1 MRNILV
7 LLALA
12 LVAACA
18 SGGSDGGVVAAERQ
32 ESASAECQ
40 PSAQAERQE
49 SRSAEGAEQ
58 AAVTHMRQST
68 GRQWTA
74 LYDSLHP
81 EHQRLVTCEQF
92 VECAPRRILTLRPDT
107 EFDVVDI
114 YEDQVTIPGTATRAD
129 STTLVVKTS
138 SESPG
143 RPVGGSFTVP
153 LVYVDGT
160 WRWWLADPHLYR
172 DCDLYP

>member
-1 MRNILV
+1 MRKLLV
-7 LLALA
+7 VLVLA
-12 LVAACA
+12 LVAACS
-18 SGGSDGGVVAAERQ
+18 SGGDDGGVVAAERR
-32 ESASAECQ
+32 ESAPAECRE
-40 PSAQAERQE
+40 SAQAERQE
-49 SRSAEGAEQ
+49 RRSDAGAEQ
-58 AAVTHMRQST
+58 AVLRHMRLST
-68 GRQWTA
+68 DRQEGA

-81 EHQRLVTCEQF
+81 DQQTIVTCEQF
-92 VECAPRRILTLRPDT
+92 VECAPRRVLTLPPDT

-114 YEDQVTIPGTATRAD
+114 YQDQVTIPGTTTQAD

-160 WRWWLADPHLYR
+160 WRWMLADPDLYR
-172 DCDLYP
+172 DCESYP

>member
-1 MRNILV
+1 MRNMLV

-12 LVAACA
+12 LVAACS
-18 SGGSDGGVVAAERQ
+18 SGGGDGGVVATERQ
-32 ESASAECQ
+32 DGAPAECQ
-40 PSAQAERQE
+40 ETAHAERQE
-49 SRSAEGAEQ
+49 SRSAKGAQQ
-58 AAVTHMRQST
+58 AVLTHMRQST
-68 GRQWTA
+68 DRQWGA

-81 EHQRLVTCEQF
+81 DHQKIISCEQF
-92 VECAPRRILTLRPDT
+92 VECAPRRTLTLPTDT

-114 YEDQVTIPGTATRAD
+114 YEDQVTIPRTTTQAD
-129 STTLVVKTS
+129 SMALVVKTS

-160 WRWWLADPHLYR
+160 WRWWLADPYLYR
-172 DCDLYP
+172 DCEHYP